1 MIICGI
7 GLGILVVSS
16 PKSVLVGLK
25 NDLIKA
31 FKGGVA
37 NKGKF
42 IDLLVLLY
50 ELFMLGRRKGT
61 PALDEHV
68 SDPQNSSIFTK
79 YPSFLNDKG
88 LVEFLCNSL
97 RPIVDGRCKPAE
109 IGGILTAEL
118 QSREAEA
125 NRSIK
130 AVAMIAD
137 ALPGV
142 GIVAAVLGII
152 NTMSNLEDP
161 ESVGQ
166 KVAAALSGTF
176 LGIFLA
182 YGVGVPITQLI
193 TLNQTQE
200 FLYYHIVKV
209 RFRLCHRFVSDHGCG
224 NRSPISRQVDSAYGG
239 RARGKMQGSR
249 QGRLTTLFPVQVKSN
264 HFKVLEAEKAV
275 AHAGAWKVAY
285 ADFVTGMMSLFLV
298 LWILSQDEE
307 VIIATT
313 RSFAILTRRCSQIHA
328 VEQKDARPG
337 AWSIKSWVA
346 RIRPCVTRTTRLPLT

>member
-1 MIICGI
+1 MTAGGNPVSLIHPGEIMIICGI

-25 NDLIKA
+25 IDIIKA

-37 NKGKF
+37 SKDKF

-79 YPSFLNDKG
+79 YPSFLNDAG

-109 IGGILTAEL
+109 IGGILKAEL
-118 QSREAEA
+118 DSREAEA
-125 NRSIK
+125 GRSIK
-130 AVAMIAD
+130 AVEMISD

-161 ESVGQ
+161 STVGA

-182 YGVGVPITQLI
+182 YGLGIPLGRLI
-193 TLNQTQE
+193 SLNQTQE
-200 FLYYHIVKV
+200 FLYYHIVEKS
-209 RFRLCHRFVSDHGCG
+209 VSGFATG
-224 NRSPISRQVDSAYGG
+224 LSPI
-239 RARGKMQGSR
+239 M
-249 QGRLTTLFPVQVKSN
+249 
-264 HFKVLEAEKAV
+264 
-275 AHAGAWKVAY
+275 
-285 ADFVTGMMSLFLV
+285 
-298 LWILSQDEE
+298 
-307 VIIATT
+307 
-313 RSFAILTRRCSQIHA
+313 A
-328 VEQKDARPG
+328 VEIGRRSLDSLIQPSADDLEGKCKDATKG
-337 AWSIKSWVA
+337 G
-346 RIRPCVTRTTRLPLT
+346 

>member
-1 MIICGI
+1 MLLAVGIIIVFVSCIGGFMLAGGSPITLVHPGEIMIICGI

-25 NDLIKA
+25 NDLVKA

-68 SDPQNSSIFTK
+68 SDPQNSSIFIK

-125 NRSIK
+125 TRSIK
-130 AVAMIAD
+130 AVSMIAD

-182 YGVGVPITQLI
+182 YGIGVPITQLI

-200 FLYYHIVKV
+200 FLYYHIVQ
-209 RFRLCHRFVSDHGCG
+209 RSVSGFATG
-224 NRSPISRQVDSAYGG
+224 LSPI
-239 RARGKMQGSR
+239 M
-249 QGRLTTLFPVQVKSN
+249 
-264 HFKVLEAEKAV
+264 
-275 AHAGAWKVAY
+275 
-285 ADFVTGMMSLFLV
+285 
-298 LWILSQDEE
+298 
-307 VIIATT
+307 
-313 RSFAILTRRCSQIHA
+313 A
-328 VEQKDARPG
+328 VEIGRRSLDKLIQPTADELEEKCKEAAKG
-337 AWSIKSWVA
+337 G
-346 RIRPCVTRTTRLPLT
+346 

>member
-1 MIICGI
+1 MLLAVGIFIVFASCIGGFMLAGGSPITLIHPGEIMIICGI

-16 PKSVLVGLK
+16 PKSVLMGLK
-25 NDLIKA
+25 NDLVKA

-42 IDLLVLLY
+42 IDLLVFLY

-125 NRSIK
+125 GRSIK
-130 AVAMIAD
+130 AVAMISD

-182 YGVGVPITQLI
+182 YGIGVPVGQLM

-200 FLYYHIVKV
+200 FLYYHIVQ
-209 RFRLCHRFVSDHGCG
+209 RSVSGFATG
-224 NRSPISRQVDSAYGG
+224 LSPI
-239 RARGKMQGSR
+239 M
-249 QGRLTTLFPVQVKSN
+249 
-264 HFKVLEAEKAV
+264 
-275 AHAGAWKVAY
+275 
-285 ADFVTGMMSLFLV
+285 
-298 LWILSQDEE
+298 
-307 VIIATT
+307 
-313 RSFAILTRRCSQIHA
+313 A
-328 VEQKDARPG
+328 VEIGRRSLDKLIQPTADELEEKCKEAAKG
-337 AWSIKSWVA
+337 A
-346 RIRPCVTRTTRLPLT
+346 

>member
-1 MIICGI
+1 MLLTIGVLIVFGSCIGGFVLAGGAPMMLVHPGEIVIICGI
-7 GLGILVVSS
+7 GLGIVLVSS
-16 PKSVLVGLK
+16 PKAVLVNLS
-25 NDLIKA
+25 NDIKKA

-42 IDLLVLLY
+42 IDLLILLY

-79 YPSFLNDKG
+79 YPSFLNDDR

-109 IGGILTAEL
+109 IGGILKSEL
-118 QSREAEA
+118 QSREEEA
-125 NRSIK
+125 SRSVK
-130 AVAMIAD
+130 AVEMLAD

-161 ESVGQ
+161 QAVGA

-182 YGVGVPITQLI
+182 YGIGIPVAKLI
-193 TLNQTQE
+193 QLNQGQE
-200 FLYYHIVKV
+200 FLYFRIVERSV
-209 RFRLCHRFVSDHGCG
+209 TGFATGL
-224 NRSPISRQVDSAYGG
+224 SPI
-239 RARGKMQGSR
+239 M
-249 QGRLTTLFPVQVKSN
+249 
-264 HFKVLEAEKAV
+264 
-275 AHAGAWKVAY
+275 
-285 ADFVTGMMSLFLV
+285 
-298 LWILSQDEE
+298 
-307 VIIATT
+307 
-313 RSFAILTRRCSQIHA
+313 A
-328 VEQKDARPG
+328 VEIGRRSLDSGIQPSADELEEKCKEAAKG
-337 AWSIKSWVA
+337 A
-346 RIRPCVTRTTRLPLT
+346 

>member
-1 MIICGI
+1 MLLAVGISIVFISCIGGFVVAGGSPATLIHAGEIMIICGI

-16 PKSVLVGLK
+16 PKSVLMGLK
-25 NDLIKA
+25 TDILKA

-37 NKGKF
+37 NQGKF

-68 SDPQNSSIFTK
+68 SDPQSSSIFTK

-97 RPIVDGRCKPAE
+97 RPIVDGRCKPGE
-109 IGGILTAEL
+109 IGGILKAEL
-118 QSREAEA
+118 QSRESEA
-125 NRSIK
+125 SRSVK
-130 AVAMIAD
+130 AVEMISD

-161 ESVGQ
+161 ESVGT

-182 YGVGVPITQLI
+182 YGIGIPLGRLI
-193 TLNQTQE
+193 SLNQTQE
-200 FLYYHIVKV
+200 FLYFHIVE
-209 RFRLCHRFVSDHGCG
+209 RSVSGFATG
-224 NRSPISRQVDSAYGG
+224 LSPI
-239 RARGKMQGSR
+239 M
-249 QGRLTTLFPVQVKSN
+249 
-264 HFKVLEAEKAV
+264 
-275 AHAGAWKVAY
+275 
-285 ADFVTGMMSLFLV
+285 
-298 LWILSQDEE
+298 
-307 VIIATT
+307 
-313 RSFAILTRRCSQIHA
+313 A
-328 VEQKDARPG
+328 VEIGRRSLDKQIQPSADELEEKCKDAAKG
-337 AWSIKSWVA
+337 G
-346 RIRPCVTRTTRLPLT
+346 

>member
-1 MIICGI
+1 MLLAVGIFIVFASCIGGFILSGGSPITLVHPGEIMIICGI

-16 PKSVLVGLK
+16 PKSVLMGLK
-25 NDLIKA
+25 TDMVKA

-125 NRSIK
+125 SRSIK
-130 AVAMIAD
+130 AVAMISD

-182 YGVGVPITQLI
+182 YGIGVPIGQLI

-200 FLYYHIVKV
+200 FLYYHIVQ
-209 RFRLCHRFVSDHGCG
+209 RSVSGFATG
-224 NRSPISRQVDSAYGG
+224 LSPI
-239 RARGKMQGSR
+239 M
-249 QGRLTTLFPVQVKSN
+249 
-264 HFKVLEAEKAV
+264 
-275 AHAGAWKVAY
+275 
-285 ADFVTGMMSLFLV
+285 
-298 LWILSQDEE
+298 
-307 VIIATT
+307 
-313 RSFAILTRRCSQIHA
+313 A
-328 VEQKDARPG
+328 VEIGRRSLDKLIQPTADELEEKCKDAAKG
-337 AWSIKSWVA
+337 A
-346 RIRPCVTRTTRLPLT
+346 

>member
-1 MIICGI
+1 MLLAVGIVIVFASCIGGFVTAGGNPISLVPPGEIMIICGI

-16 PKSVLVGLK
+16 PKSVLVSLK
-25 NDLIKA
+25 EDILKA
-31 FKGGVA
+31 FKGGIA
-37 NKGKF
+37 NQGKF

-68 SDPQNSSIFTK
+68 SEPQNSSIFTK

-97 RPIVDGRCKPAE
+97 RPIVDGRCKPGE
-109 IGGILTAEL
+109 IGGILDAEL

-125 NRSIK
+125 TRSVK
-130 AVAMIAD
+130 AIEMIAD

-161 ESVGQ
+161 ESVGY

-182 YGVGVPITQLI
+182 YGIGIPLGRLVS
-193 TLNQTQE
+193 LNQTQE
-200 FLYYHIVKV
+200 FLYYRIVQ
-209 RFRLCHRFVSDHGCG
+209 RSVSGFATG
-224 NRSPISRQVDSAYGG
+224 LSPI
-239 RARGKMQGSR
+239 M
-249 QGRLTTLFPVQVKSN
+249 
-264 HFKVLEAEKAV
+264 
-275 AHAGAWKVAY
+275 
-285 ADFVTGMMSLFLV
+285 
-298 LWILSQDEE
+298 
-307 VIIATT
+307 
-313 RSFAILTRRCSQIHA
+313 A
-328 VEQKDARPG
+328 VEIGRRSLDKQIQPSADDLEEKCKEAAKG
-337 AWSIKSWVA
+337 A
-346 RIRPCVTRTTRLPLT
+346 

>member
-1 MIICGI
+1 MLLAVGIVIVFASCIGGFVTAGGNPISLVHPGEIMIICGI

-16 PKSVLVGLK
+16 PKSVLMSLK
-25 NDLIKA
+25 SDIIKA

-37 NKGKF
+37 NQGKF

-79 YPSFLNDKG
+79 YPSFLSDKG

-97 RPIVDGRCKPAE
+97 RPIVDGRCKPGE
-109 IGGILTAEL
+109 IGGILNAEL
-118 QSREAEA
+118 SSREAEA
-125 NRSIK
+125 TRSVK
-130 AVAMIAD
+130 AIEMIAD

-161 ESVGQ
+161 ESVGY

-182 YGVGVPITQLI
+182 YGIGIPLGRLVS
-193 TLNQTQE
+193 LNQTQE
-200 FLYYHIVKV
+200 FLYYRIVE
-209 RFRLCHRFVSDHGCG
+209 RSVSGFATG
-224 NRSPISRQVDSAYGG
+224 LSPI
-239 RARGKMQGSR
+239 M
-249 QGRLTTLFPVQVKSN
+249 
-264 HFKVLEAEKAV
+264 
-275 AHAGAWKVAY
+275 
-285 ADFVTGMMSLFLV
+285 
-298 LWILSQDEE
+298 
-307 VIIATT
+307 
-313 RSFAILTRRCSQIHA
+313 A
-328 VEQKDARPG
+328 VEIGRRSLDKQIQPSADELEEQCKEAAKG
-337 AWSIKSWVA
+337 A
-346 RIRPCVTRTTRLPLT
+346 

>member
-1 MIICGI
+1 MLLAVGMVIVFVSCIGGFVTAGGNPISLIHPGEIMIICGI

-16 PKSVLVGLK
+16 PKSVLMSLK
-25 NDLIKA
+25 SDLIKA
-31 FKGGVA
+31 FKGGIA
-37 NKGKF
+37 NQGKF

-79 YPSFLNDKG
+79 YPSFLNDAG

-97 RPIVDGRCKPAE
+97 RPIVDGRCKPGE
-109 IGGILTAEL
+109 IGGILNAEL

-125 NRSIK
+125 TRSVK
-130 AVAMIAD
+130 AIEMISD

-161 ESVGQ
+161 ESVGY

-182 YGVGVPITQLI
+182 YGIGIP
-193 TLNQTQE
+193 
-200 FLYYHIVKV
+200 
-209 RFRLCHRFVSDHGCG
+209 
-224 NRSPISRQVDSAYGG
+224 
-239 RARGKMQGSR
+239 
-249 QGRLTTLFPVQVKSN
+249 
-264 HFKVLEAEKAV
+264 
-275 AHAGAWKVAY
+275 
-285 ADFVTGMMSLFLV
+285 
-298 LWILSQDEE
+298 
-307 VIIATT
+307 
-313 RSFAILTRRCSQIHA
+313 
-328 VEQKDARPG
+328 
-337 AWSIKSWVA
+337 
-346 RIRPCVTRTTRLPLT
+346 